1 MQEEDFDIVEQQRCH
16 LCEEGPEGEWVGG
29 AKVDH

>member
-1 MQEEDFDIVEQQRCH
+1 MQEGDFNIIEQQRWH
-16 LCEEGPEGEWVGG
+16 LCEEGAKGEWVGG